1 MMDPS
6 DAITR
11 GYGIGQGHLVAG
23 SVLRH
28 ALGLPHHAL
37 ASFRTSVTRLTNG
50 GSVLGE
56 EQRLGQRAAPH
67 ALTSDS
73 AYLTHDDGHPGMLA
87 ADMNADLTV
96 LDQDIA
102 AGCHD

>member
-37 ASFRTSVTRLTNG
+37 ASFRTSVTRLTKAVRSWAKSK
-50 GSVLGE
+50 GSASV
-56 EQRLGQRAAPH
+56 RHRMH
-67 ALTSDS
+67 
-73 AYLTHDDGHPGMLA
+73 
-87 ADMNADLTV
+87 
-96 LDQDIA
+96 
-102 AGCHD
+102 